1 MYVLG
6 RQNFDPL
13 PLIADI
19 VRFTQYIFRERRV
32 HISGTDVLFLN
43 TCLALAIGM

>member
-1 MYVLG
+1 MYVLE

-19 VRFTQYIFRERRV
+19 VRYTQYIFWERRI
-32 HISGTDVLFLN
+32 HISGIDVPFLN
-43 TCLALAIGM
+43 TSLALAIGM